1 MAKTIQKM
9 TIINKYNNMKLFKI
23 ILLIFV
29 SIALTNCVATRKQK
43 ARFLSKYCERK
54 DSISYIKK
62 DSIVYRD
69 SLVLVDNIINTPIY
83 LENPCKL
90 LCDSLGRLKPIDIT
104 KSKGGLKSNVKT
116 FGHGLIITCQTDSLK
131 TRITWLERQLTI
143 TENSHTENTVKQI
156 CELEHRTKWDG
167 FTWYWFI
174 ITASILA
181 IYILI
186 KIFKGYLKA
195 YLPFLK

>member
-1 MAKTIQKM
+1 
-9 TIINKYNNMKLFKI
+9 MKLFKI

-29 SIALTNCVATRKQK
+29 SITLTNCVATKKQK
-43 ARFLSKYCERK
+43 DRFLSKYCERK

-69 SLVLVDNIINTPIY
+69 SMVLVDNIINTPIY

-116 FGHGLIITCQTDSLK
+116 FGNGLIFNCQTDSLK

-143 TENSHTENTVKQI
+143 KENSHTENTVKQI

-174 ITASILA
+174 ITASLLTIW
-181 IYILI
+181 ILI